1 MSTNTFSTLPLTY
14 RESICRKH
22 NLTTRPL
29 LVPVIDSLSGYVNK
43 LKGATIITIFG
54 GNFRDYSIVYFGTVV
69 ATSVFINS
77 EHLQIFIPQNY
88 NSGIYSIQV
97 INDQYNSNVVDYTLA

>member
-1 MSTNTFSTLPLTY
+1 MSTNTFSSLSLTY

-29 LVPVIDSLSGYVNK
+29 LIPVIYSLSGYFNR
-43 LKGATIITIFG
+43 LKGVTIITIFG
-54 GNFRDYSIVYFGTVV
+54 ESFRDYSIVYFGPVV

-77 EHLQIFIPQNY
+77 QHIQIFIPQNY
-88 NSGIYSIQV
+88 NPDIYRVQV
-97 INDQYNSNVVDYTLA
+97 INDQYKSNVVDYTLA